1 MSDCRREDPDDR
13 PTFEQLISTLEEM
26 MTRDAP
32 YFDPNKI
39 EDTSA
44 ENL

>member
-1 MSDCRREDPDDR
+1 MSDCWRDNPDDR

-26 MTRDAP
+26 MTRDTP

-39 EDTSA
+39 TTIDS
-44 ENL
+44 